1 MPDLPVTNCLE
12 MIDQALLR
20 HHAHLAGELHVRSFL
35 RGVSYQEKTMITLLV
50 DVFNGSKISKTVK
63 VCSST
68 IHHRKRNLALAI
80 HWFMG
85 LNIIL
90 AIQRRPGSKDSI
102 NAARERM
109 TCKY

>member
-35 RGVSYQEKTMITLLV
+35 HGVSYQDKTMITLLV
-50 DVFNGSKISKTVK
+50 DVFNGSKISKNVK

-85 LNIIL
+85 LDIIID
-90 AIQRRPGSKDSI
+90 IQRRPG
-102 NAARERM
+102 
-109 TCKY
+109 